1 MMKFSTVCPIYKD
14 RKQQLFYALKA
25 YNDQDFDKN
34 EFEVIIVDQG
44 NDENIQELFSQY
56 NINIQYIKVDLSL
69 VGYEGARNPSYAQ
82 NVAIKKAR
90 GEYIVLTS
98 PEVCFENLAF
108 KKMSSS
114 VAPNVMKYCSVG
126 ECRSLSLEGTY
137 THQYLL
143 QMMTGIW
150 LCHPQHRAATLAY
163 FMGIVHRDVL
173 FKINGVDE
181 DFMHGISYEDNDFA
195 NRIGHVALRNFD
207 INILGMH
214 LDHCRSYQADGIKQQ
229 YSRTLLERK
238 QSMPQYQIVANV
250 GKDWGSDKGIIDHI
264 FYDWR

>member
-1 MMKFSTVCPIYKD
+1 MKFSTVCPIYKD
-14 RKQQLFYALKA
+14 RKQQLGYALKA

-108 KKMSSS
+108 KKNEFISCSKRYEILFRWGMSFIKFRRNIHTPISFT
-114 VAPNVMKYCSVG
+114 NDDW
-126 ECRSLSLEGTY
+126 
-137 THQYLL
+137 YLVVS
-143 QMMTGIW
+143 
-150 LCHPQHRAATLAY
+150 PSA
-163 FMGIVHRDVL
+163 
-173 FKINGVDE
+173 
-181 DFMHGISYEDNDFA
+181 
-195 NRIGHVALRNFD
+195 
-207 INILGMH
+207 
-214 LDHCRSYQADGIKQQ
+214 
-229 YSRTLLERK
+229 
-238 QSMPQYQIVANV
+238 
-250 GKDWGSDKGIIDHI
+250 
-264 FYDWR
+264 